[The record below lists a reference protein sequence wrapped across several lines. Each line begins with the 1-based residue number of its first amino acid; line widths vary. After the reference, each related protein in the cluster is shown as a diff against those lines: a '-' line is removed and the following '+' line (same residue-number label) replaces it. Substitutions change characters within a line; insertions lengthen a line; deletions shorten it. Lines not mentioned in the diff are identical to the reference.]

1 MAVTPVTMASA
12 TKKEDRAKETA
23 TSNSTAG
30 SRLEVR
36 SWEKLHPHGDVY
48 SPRTGHTVTSKDGRV
63 YVFGGTDRRRR
74 QQDLY
79 QLDLETS
86 TWSQVQTRGALPP
99 RRSGALG
106 VVHESD
112 MFIFGGYDGRDG
124 NYFNDLYYFNFDE
137 QRWSQMPSVVE
148 DRPEAR
154 TDHIMVLHS
163 SSIYIFGGYN
173 GSSRFNDLCG
183 YDIHAQRWSRLQAV
197 GAVPSRRFG
206 HSGVVHSETNR
217 LIVFGGWDGRD
228 TLNDLYEYSFVTNE
242 WRKMETTGNS
252 PPHRYR
258 HTAVIFGDNMFVF
271 GGVDKTHSRFN
282 DLQRLDLVTNTWSE
296 VCTTGSIPSSRTFH
310 RAVVVDSKMYLL
322 GGYDGTDRLQDLYSI
337 DIGALTPPSLLDI
350 CADYVRTNLDAVLE
364 TTTFKGV
371 PMDIIDHVI
380 FKRDLEGRLRGKCK
394 LCRPGRCCVYRMQKM
409 ESCPQDK
416 QDPTRSNHFGCVC
429 GHSTFHHEVVEESS
443 TLTVIDLCSWWRVLT
458 CFTSVCALQN
468 STERSLSDQHQQKF
482 LCFAVPSTSVYSTPR
497 RPRRQLH
504 RCFHLLAVVT
514 PTKVQTMR
522 KNA

>member
-1 MAVTPVTMASA
+1 MRV
-12 TKKEDRAKETA
+12 
-23 TSNSTAG
+23 
-30 SRLEVR
+30 
-36 SWEKLHPHGDVY
+36 
-48 SPRTGHTVTSKDGRV
+48 DGRV

-79 QLDLETS
+79 QLDLDTS
-86 TWSQVQTRGALPP
+86 TWSQVQTRGSLPP

-154 TDHIMVLHS
+154 TDHIMVLHA

-183 YDIHAQRWSRLQAV
+183 YDIRAQRWSHLQAA

-206 HSGVVHSETNR
+206 HSGVVHTDTNR

-228 TLNDLYEYSFVTNE
+228 TLNDLYEYSFVANE

-350 CADYVRTNLDAVLE
+350 CADYVRTNLDTVLE

-371 PMDIIDHVI
+371 PQDIIDHVV

-409 ESCPQDK
+409 EQCPQDK
-416 QDPTRSNHFGCVC
+416 QDPTRTSVFGCVC

-443 TLTVIDLCSWWRVLT
+443 TWRAVFIYWLLARQTDVFCLCYL
-458 CFTSVCALQN
+458 
-468 STERSLSDQHQQKF
+468 STELYGKK
-482 LCFAVPSTSVYSTPR
+482 PIGSTSTKGAKSCLLR
-497 RPRRQLH
+497 W
-504 RCFHLLAVVT
+504 LLAKSCSRVIVRCSFDAMWIHLQASLRFDVFFSLNIIASFISAQ
-514 PTKVQTMR
+514 PILR
-522 KNA
+522 

>member
-1 MAVTPVTMASA
+1 M
-12 TKKEDRAKETA
+12 KKEDRQEVTGG
-23 TSNSTAG
+23 STAG

-48 SPRTGHTVTSKDGRV
+48 SPRTGHTVTSKDGRLF
-63 YVFGGTDRRRR
+63 VFGGTDRRRR

-86 TWSQVQTRGALPP
+86 TWSQVQTNGSLPP

-137 QRWSQMPSVVE
+137 QQWSQMPSVVE

-183 YDIHAQRWSRLQAV
+183 YDIYAQRWSRLQTT

-206 HSGVVHSETNR
+206 HSGVVHAETNR

-228 TLNDLYEYSFVTNE
+228 TLNDLYEYNFVTNE
-242 WRKMETTGNS
+242 WKKMATSGNS

-258 HTAVIFGDNMFVF
+258 HTAVLFGDTL
-271 GGVDKTHSRFN
+271 VDN
-282 DLQRLDLVTNTWSE
+282 
-296 VCTTGSIPSSRTFH
+296 
-310 RAVVVDSKMYLL
+310 KMYLL

-350 CADYVRTNLDAVLE
+350 CADYVRTNLDTMLE
-364 TTTFKGV
+364 TTTFKVLMLCGS
-371 PMDIIDHVI
+371 IY
-380 FKRDLEGRLRGKCK
+380 KRLFD
-394 LCRPGRCCVYRMQKM
+394 
-409 ESCPQDK
+409 
-416 QDPTRSNHFGCVC
+416 
-429 GHSTFHHEVVEESS
+429 STSS
-443 TLTVIDLCSWWRVLT
+443 TS
-458 CFTSVCALQN
+458 
-468 STERSLSDQHQQKF
+468 
-482 LCFAVPSTSVYSTPR
+482 STSSLLSSPRSRYSDDGTNNEKE
-497 RPRRQLH
+497 
-504 RCFHLLAVVT
+504 CVA
-514 PTKVQTMR
+514 
-522 KNA
+522 

>member
-1 MAVTPVTMASA
+1 MAVTPVT
-12 TKKEDRAKETA
+12 TA
-23 TSNSTAG
+23 STAKKDCRSNEVDSRG
-30 SRLEVR
+30 FTAVSRLEVR
-36 SWEKLHPHGDVY
+36 SWDKLHPHGDVY

-79 QLDLETS
+79 QLNLDS
-86 TWSQVQTRGALPP
+86 SMWSQVQTRGALPP

-106 VVHESD
+106 VVHKSN

-137 QRWSQMPSVVE
+137 QRWNQMPSIVE
-148 DRPEAR
+148 NRPEAR

-183 YDIHAQRWSRLQAV
+183 YDICEQRWSRMDAQ

-206 HSGVVHSETNR
+206 HSGVVHSDTNR

-228 TLNDLYEYSFVTNE
+228 TLNDLFEYSFVTNI
-242 WRKMETTGNS
+242 WNKMETRGIC

-282 DLQRLDLVTNTWSE
+282 DLQRLDLSTNTWSE

-337 DIGALTPPSLLDI
+337 DIGALTPPSLLNI
-350 CADYVRTNLDAVLE
+350 CADYIRTNLDSVLE

-371 PMDIIDHVI
+371 PRDVIEHVV
-380 FKRDLEGRLRGKCK
+380 FKRDLEGRLRGNCK
-394 LCRPGRCCVYRMQKM
+394 LCRPGKCCVYRIRDSEPCP
-409 ESCPQDK
+409 ESK
-416 QDPTRSNHFGCVC
+416 QDSKRTSHLSCIC
-429 GHSTFHHEVVEESS
+429 GHSTFHHEVVEETTLRKEIDRVDFHKSS
-443 TLTVIDLCSWWRVLT
+443 H
-458 CFTSVCALQN
+458 ALRNYIQ
-468 STERSLSDQHQQKF
+468 
-482 LCFAVPSTSVYSTPR
+482 AII
-497 RPRRQLH
+497 
-504 RCFHLLAVVT
+504 
-514 PTKVQTMR
+514 
-522 KNA
+522 

>member
-1 MAVTPVTMASA
+1 MAVTPVS
-12 TKKEDRAKETA
+12 KKEERGSVKD
-23 TSNSTAG
+23 TSGSAG

-36 SWEKLHPHGDVY
+36 SWEKLQPHGDVY

-79 QLDLETS
+79 QLDLESS
-86 TWSQVQTRGALPP
+86 TWSQVQTHGSLPP

-154 TDHIMVLHS
+154 TDHVMVLHA

-183 YDIHAQRWSRLQAV
+183 YDIYAQRWSRLQAT

-206 HSGVVHSETNR
+206 HSGVVHAETNR

-228 TLNDLYEYSFVTNE
+228 TLNDLYEYSFITNE
-242 WRKMETTGNS
+242 WRKLETSGNS

-282 DLQRLDLVTNTWSE
+282 DLQRLDLVTNT
-296 VCTTGSIPSSRTFH
+296 
-310 RAVVVDSKMYLL
+310 KMYLL

-337 DIGALTPPSLLDI
+337 DIGALTPPSLLEI
-350 CADYVRTNLDAVLE
+350 CADYVRTNLDTVLE

-371 PMDIIDHVI
+371 PQDIIDHVV

-394 LCRPGRCCVYRMQKM
+394 LCRPGRCCVYRMQKT
-409 ESCPQDK
+409 ETCPQQEK
-416 QDPTRSNHFGCVC
+416 QDPSRTNVFGCVC
-429 GHSTFHHEVVEESS
+429 GHSTFHHEVVEESK
-443 TLTVIDLCSWWRVLT
+443 LYGKKPIG
-458 CFTSVCALQN
+458 
-468 STERSLSDQHQQKF
+468 
-482 LCFAVPSTSVYSTPR
+482 STS
-497 RPRRQLH
+497 
-504 RCFHLLAVVT
+504 
-514 PTKVQTMR
+514 TKVLMLCGSIYKRLFDSTSSTASTSSLLSSPR
-522 KNA
+522 SRYSDDSTNNEKECLA

>member
-1 MAVTPVTMASA
+1 MASS
-12 TKKEDRAKETA
+12 TKKEDRAKEAA
-23 TSNSTAG
+23 TTSSTAG

-79 QLDLETS
+79 QLEIETG

-183 YDIHAQRWSRLQAV
+183 YDIQAQRWSRLQAQ
-197 GAVPSRRFG
+197 GSVPSRRFG
-206 HSGVVHSETNR
+206 HSGVVHTETNR

-242 WRKMETTGNS
+242 WRKLETTGNS

-371 PMDIIDHVI
+371 PLDIIDHVV

-409 ESCPQDK
+409 EPCPQDK
-416 QDPTRSNHFGCVC
+416 QDQTRANHFGCVC
-429 GHSTFHHEVVEESS
+429 GHSTFHHEVVEESK
-443 TLTVIDLCSWWRVLT
+443 LYGKKPVG
-458 CFTSVCALQN
+458 
-468 STERSLSDQHQQKF
+468 
-482 LCFAVPSTSVYSTPR
+482 STS
-497 RPRRQLH
+497 
-504 RCFHLLAVVT
+504 
-514 PTKVQTMR
+514 TKVLMLCGSIYKRLFDSTSSTSSTSSLLSSPR
-522 KNA
+522 SRYSDESSNNEKECLA

>member
-1 MAVTPVTMASA
+1 MAVTPVSRAVAVAKSEPA
-12 TKKEDRAKETA
+12 VQKEAHAHT
-23 TSNSTAG
+23 TST

-36 SWEKLHPHGDVY
+36 AWEKLHPHGDVY

-79 QLDLETS
+79 QLDLAS
-86 TWSQVQTRGALPP
+86 SSWSQVQTHGALPP

-137 QRWSQMPSVVE
+137 QRWSQMPSVAE

-154 TDHIMVLHS
+154 TDHIMVLHAS
-163 SSIYIFGGYN
+163 GIYVFGGYN

-183 YDIHAQRWSRLQAV
+183 YDLQARRWSRLQAT

-206 HSGVVHSETNR
+206 HSGVVHEATNR

-228 TLNDLYEYSFVTNE
+228 TLNDLFEYSFVTNE
-242 WRKMETTGNS
+242 WRKMETKGNS

-337 DIGALTPPSLLDI
+337 EIGALTPPSLLDI
-350 CADYVRTNLDAVLE
+350 CADYVRTNLDTVLE

-371 PMDIIDHVI
+371 PQDIIDHVI
-380 FKRDLEGRLRGKCK
+380 FKRDMEGRLRGKCK
-394 LCRPGRCCVYRMQKM
+394 LCRPGRCCVYRMQKNEQSVHEM
-409 ESCPQDK
+409 
-416 QDPTRSNHFGCVC
+416 QDPTRTTHVSCIC
-429 GHSTFHHEVVEESS
+429 GHSTFHHEVVEEAKLYGKRPIGSASTKVLMLCGSIYKRLFDSTSS
-443 TLTVIDLCSWWRVLT
+443 T
-458 CFTSVCALQN
+458 A
-468 STERSLSDQHQQKF
+468 
-482 LCFAVPSTSVYSTPR
+482 STSSLLSSPRSRYSDDSTTEKE
-497 RPRRQLH
+497 
-504 RCFHLLAVVT
+504 CLA
-514 PTKVQTMR
+514 
-522 KNA
+522 